1 MCPNC
6 FPAAGTIPQGLIY
19 ALFICVLFFVVAV
32 AAMFI
37 ASRNGQLD
45 DLEEAKYRM
54 LEDQ

>member
-32 AAMFI
+32 VAMFV

-45 DLEEAKYRM
+45 DLEESKYRM
-54 LEDQ
+54 LDD